1 MTDEGVAELRR
12 RLASGRWAVGHCRA
26 GAQAGARVLL
36 WPLRDESQPWDG
48 LWEVSFAPPRPFEG
62 ATGEDVF
69 VFGSEEQG
77 AVDELVNADIEWEAD
92 GAEAQRVVSRDF
104 PDSRIARESKRR
116 DPKR

>member
-1 MTDEGVAELRR
+1 
-12 RLASGRWAVGHCRA
+12 
-26 GAQAGARVLL
+26 
-36 WPLRDESQPWDG
+36 
-48 LWEVSFAPPRPFEG
+48 
-62 ATGEDVF
+62 VF

-104 PDSRIARESKRR
+104 PDSRIARESKRG